1 MENMKKL
8 AVLGSTG
15 SIGVQTLEV
24 VRQNAFLKVESLAAR
39 SNIQRLEEETR
50 EFRPKIVAV
59 YDENAA
65 KAFRE
70 NVRDLS
76 VKVVSGMEG
85 LIEAAAAKG
94 ADITVG
100 AVVGMIGI
108 RPTIEAVKAGKDI
121 AIANKETLVT
131 AGHLILPLVKEKG
144 VRLLPVDSEHSAIFQ
159 CLHGEE
165 ENAVSRILL
174 TASGGPFYGRTRE
187 ELAAIRP
194 EDALKHPNWNM
205 GKKVTIDSSTLV
217 NKGLEVM
224 EAHWLFGVP
233 YEKIEVV
240 IQPDSIVHSMV
251 EFEDGAVKAQ
261 LGVPDMKTAIQYA
274 LDYPRRHPM
283 PGDRLD
289 FSKISAIRFG
299 KPDHVTFPGLS
310 MAYYAGRKGGNAPT
324 VYNAANEC
332 AVSAFLSGKIRF
344 LEIPEYI
351 EKALS
356 RVPFKA
362 DPSLEEILET
372 ERVTYEVL
380 Q

>member
-1 MENMKKL
+1 
-8 AVLGSTG
+8 
-15 SIGVQTLEV
+15 
-24 VRQNAFLKVESLAAR
+24 
-39 SNIQRLEEETR
+39 
-50 EFRPKIVAV
+50 
-59 YDENAA
+59 
-65 KAFRE
+65 
-70 NVRDLS
+70 
-76 VKVVSGMEG
+76 
-85 LIEAAAAKG
+85 
-94 ADITVG
+94 
-100 AVVGMIGI
+100 
-108 RPTIEAVKAGKDI
+108 
-121 AIANKETLVT
+121 
-131 AGHLILPLVKEKG
+131 
-144 VRLLPVDSEHSAIFQ
+144 
-159 CLHGEE
+159 
-165 ENAVSRILL
+165 
-174 TASGGPFYGRTRE
+174 
-187 ELAAIRP
+187 
-194 EDALKHPNWNM
+194 M

-283 PGDRLD
+283 PGGRLD
-289 FSKISAIRFG
+289 FSKIAAIRFG

-310 MAYYAGRKGGNAPT
+310 MAYNAGRKGGTAPT
-324 VYNAANEC
+324 VYNAANEY

-362 DPSLEEILET
+362 DPTLEEILET
-372 ERVTYEVL
+372 ERATYEVL